1 MTAFEDLS
9 LLRAFL
15 SIVQATVA
23 GAAVVLAASA
33 SAEPLHILIVHADQH
48 RIDCLGAYGNKE
60 IKTPHIDSLAA
71 DGVRFNNSFC
81 TFPVCTP
88 SRYSLLS
95 GLPVHEH
102 HGWDNHCT
110 LRPGTATFASVL
122 RQAGYATKAV
132 GKMHFA
138 PTYLDVGFA
147 EMELAEQDGPG
158 RWDDDYHRYLRQLGL
173 VDANDLEDQRSEYR
187 RGGRQIYWDSFG
199 ALPSNLQEKD
209 YSTTWIADR
218 AMETLQK
225 WTPEQPALLMVGF
238 IKPHHPFDPPEP
250 WAHRYEPEKISL
262 LPGWTPRMFPYDA
275 RGYFTNAALSEAA
288 VRRCTALYYASISE
302 IDEQVGRMLTLLK
315 SKGLYQNTLI
325 IFTSDHGEYLG
336 FHHQLLK
343 SGQMYEPLAKVP
355 LIVKLPGN
363 RQAGSVSDKLVS
375 NIDVAPTVLKI
386 AGCKLPPEM
395 KGLDLTDSTAVR
407 DIVFCE
413 TADRVMARTQTRK
426 LLYNTRNPDRSLFFD
441 LQHDPLEMTN
451 ACAEP
456 AFKKDVAVLIE
467 AIQTWR
473 PNRPGRAFLDEN
485 APQIRQPNVPANTQ
499 ANRQEMIDYFARKM
513 KEWRQKLGASAF

>member
-1 MTAFEDLS
+1 VKLNLVS
-9 LLRAFL
+9 LG
-15 SIVQATVA
+15 
-23 GAAVVLAASA
+23 GAAMVVGTAVVLAAGN
-33 SAEPLHILIVHADQH
+33 SAEPLHILIVHADQC

-60 IKTPHIDSLAA
+60 IKTPHLNSLAA
-71 DGVRFNNSFC
+71 DGQRFNNSFC
-81 TFPVCTP
+81 SFPVCTP

-102 HGWDNHCT
+102 QGWDNHCT
-110 LRPGTATFASVL
+110 LRPGTPTFASVL
-122 RQAGYATKAV
+122 RHAGYVTKAV
-132 GKMHFA
+132 GKMHFT

-147 EMELAEQDGPG
+147 EMQLAEQDGPG
-158 RWDDDYHRYLRQLGL
+158 RWDDDYHRYLRQFGL
-173 VDANDLEDQRSEYR
+173 VDANDLEDQRLEYR
-187 RGGRQIYWDSFG
+187 RGARQIYWNSFG

-218 AMETLQK
+218 AMETLEK
-225 WTPEQPALLMVGF
+225 WTREQPALLMVGF

-250 WAHRYEPEKISL
+250 WAHRYDPEKISL

-275 RGYFTNAALSEAA
+275 RGYFTNADLTEAA

-343 SGQMYEPLAKVP
+343 SGQMYDPLAKVP

-363 RQAGSVSDKLVS
+363 RLAGSVTDKLVS
-375 NIDVAPTVLKI
+375 NIDVGPTVLRI
-386 AGCKLPPEM
+386 AGCKIPPEM
-395 KGLDLTDSTAVR
+395 KGLDVTDPAAVR

-413 TADRVMARTQTRK
+413 TVETVMARSQTWK
-426 LLYNTRNPDRSLFFD
+426 LLYNTRNPARSLFFD
-441 LQHDPLEMTN
+441 LQHDQLEMTN
-451 ACAEP
+451 AYAEP
-456 AFKKDVAVLIE
+456 SFRKDVAVLVE

-485 APQIRQPNVPANTQ
+485 APQIPQPNVPANTQ
-499 ANRQEMIDYFARKM
+499 AHRQEMINYYARKM
-513 KEWRQKLGASAF
+513 KK

>member
-1 MTAFEDLS
+1 MKLDLVS
-9 LLRAFL
+9 LGCAA
-15 SIVQATVA
+15 IVA
-23 GAAVVLAASA
+23 GTAVVLAASA
-33 SAEPLHILIVHADQH
+33 SAEPLHVLIVHADQH

-102 HGWDNHCT
+102 QGWDNHCT
-110 LRPGTATFASVL
+110 LSPGTPTFASVL

-132 GKMHFA
+132 GKMHFS

-158 RWDDDYHRYLRQLGL
+158 RWDDDYHRYLRQFGL

-187 RGGRQIYWDSFG
+187 RGARQIYWDSFG

-250 WAHRYEPEKISL
+250 WAHRYDLEKISL
-262 LPGWTPRMFPYDA
+262 LPGWTTRMFPYDV
-275 RGYFTNAALSEAA
+275 RGYFTNANLTEAA

-302 IDEQVGRMLTLLK
+302 IDEQIGRMLALLK
-315 SKGLYQNTLI
+315 SKGLYRNTLI

-343 SGQMYEPLAKVP
+343 SGQMYDPLVKVP

-363 RQAGSVSDKLVS
+363 REAGSVTDKLVS
-375 NIDVAPTVLKI
+375 NIDVGPTVLKI
-386 AGCKLPPEM
+386 AGCKLAPGM
-395 KGLDLTDSTAVR
+395 KGLDLTDPAAVR
-407 DIVFCE
+407 EIVFCE
-413 TADRVMARTQTRK
+413 TADTVMARTQTRK
-426 LLYNTRNPDRSLFFD
+426 LLYNTRNPARSLLFD
-441 LQHDPLEMTN
+441 VQHDPLEMTN
-451 ACAEP
+451 AYAVP
-456 AFKKDVAVLIE
+456 AFKKDVAVLVE

-499 ANRQEMIDYFARKM
+499 AHRQEMIDYYARKM
-513 KEWRQKLGASAF
+513 KESSAFGSGVR